1 MVARR
6 RLKRPPRRSAHL
18 APHRARVSL
27 AQAAGVSDNIPDLP
41 AVFLGGFETTVR
53 DLASAYTI
61 FPNLGVY
68 RPSFL
73 ISSIEDREGR
83 VLWQAPRS
91 EERVCIFQEGNV
103 ANASMNAIAPETA
116 AMRRRLS

>member
-1 MVARR
+1 LPGCAKCALS
-6 RLKRPPRRSAHL
+6 LKPL
-18 APHRARVSL
+18 AF
-27 AQAAGVSDNIPDLP
+27 SDDIPDLP

-83 VLWQAPRS
+83 VLWQAPAR
-91 EERVCIFQEGNV
+91 EERVLSADCAWLVSGILQHVMKSG
-103 ANASMNAIAPETA
+103 TA
-116 AMRRRLS
+116 ARSASLGWKKIGAGKNWHHQ